1 MINSTAKYIHMNNMS
16 ELVFHILYFIFN
28 NVFLLELMYVC
39 VFGSSLHGLVLVAE
53 KGATV

>member
-1 MINSTAKYIHMNNMS
+1 MIKSTAKYIHMNNMS

-28 NVFLLELMYVC
+28 NVFLLELMYLC